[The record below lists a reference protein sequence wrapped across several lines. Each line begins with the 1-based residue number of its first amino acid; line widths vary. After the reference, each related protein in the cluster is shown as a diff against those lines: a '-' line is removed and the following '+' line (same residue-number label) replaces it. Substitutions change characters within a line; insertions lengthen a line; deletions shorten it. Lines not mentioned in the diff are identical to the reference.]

1 MFNVFSYHLS
11 FNAMMLVAVI
21 VFVVGLLG
29 LTARAS
35 NLMMV
40 LLFGELMFVGI
51 LLAFMVFSR
60 YLGDSS
66 GQLYSMLILGAIAV
80 ESAVGMVLVL
90 TTFQV
95 KGSIDFSTLKCLRG

>member
-11 FNAMMLVAVI
+11 FTAMTVVALI

-40 LLFGELMFVGI
+40 LLFGELMFVGV

-60 YLGDSS
+60 YLGDSA

-90 TTFQV
+90 TSFQV
-95 KGSIDFSTLKCLRG
+95 RGSIDFSKLKCLRG